1 MTRTLAKSAGAMLA
15 LLVVIGFASA
25 AMAQQKVQQKSKKS
39 APNQYTVPSDQERW
53 YDRSCNTFNT

>member
-1 MTRTLAKSAGAMLA
+1 MLA